1 MRNIWKD
8 GIFGV
13 VVGDALGCPVQ
24 FESREKVA
32 EHPVTG
38 RCGERMFYSNRVRFE
53 ADKEATGKC
62 DAVNKYGS
70 LEELMYDL
78 V

>member
-1 MRNIWKD
+1 MNHNIMEQKKGAMRMKNIWKE

-32 EHPVTG
+32 THPVTG
-38 RCGERMFYSNRVRFE
+38 MRGEGTFNLP
-53 ADKEATGKC
+53 A
-62 DAVNKYGS
+62 GS
-70 LEELMYDL
+70 
-78 V
+78 